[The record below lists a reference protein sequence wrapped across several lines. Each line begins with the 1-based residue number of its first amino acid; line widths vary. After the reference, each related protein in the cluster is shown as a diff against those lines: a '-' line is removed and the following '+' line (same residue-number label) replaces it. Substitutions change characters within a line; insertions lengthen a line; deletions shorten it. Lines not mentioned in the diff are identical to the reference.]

1 MSISYIQKD
10 ALLKYLTQNCQ
21 PESFQQFLITDI
33 TKATNLSVQDIGV
46 LLSYFQRNKLIG
58 EYSLRVSSPVLHI
71 VVFLDAFEF
80 FHRGGYT
87 LFEQILLQE
96 TQKLMLEIE
105 NLKPSIGARLE
116 KVTAI
121 ANNIIACIAT
131 FAR

>member
-1 MSISYIQKD
+1 MNISYIHKD
-10 ALLKYLTQNCQ
+10 ALLQYLTKNCK
-21 PESFQQFLITDI
+21 PECFQQLLIADI
-33 TKATNLSVQDIGV
+33 TKATNLSVQEVSI
-46 LLSYFQRNKLIG
+46 LLSYFHRNKLIG
-58 EYSLRVSSPVLHI
+58 EYTLRVSSPVLHLI
-71 VVFLDAFEF
+71 VFLDTFEF

-105 NLKPSIGARLE
+105 NLKPTVGARLE
-116 KVTAI
+116 KITAI